1 METASGTATTTQT
14 TTECLQ
20 ELIMDAFN
28 KDEAILRSIN
38 DGQGLAKFEVKLIM
52 KKEKMTKEIQKY
64 EMQYIKLHGKAPS
77 LSDVGEGVRAQVNI
91 LKIIRK
97 IEKIIKKM

>member
-1 METASGTATTTQT
+1 MQAASATATTTKL
-14 TTECLQ
+14 CLQ
-20 ELIMDAFN
+20 ELIMGAFD
-28 KDEAILRSIN
+28 KDEACCILRSIN

-97 IEKIIKKM
+97 IEKLIKKM